1 MNRFISIIGAIAG
14 ACVLGCESQQSTT
27 ADRNSPAA
35 MREDSQAEQKAART
49 QLREDAKAALEKAK
63 QTDPSLAAF
72 LRESKGYAVFPTVGK
87 GAVGIGGAYG
97 KGVLYE
103 GGSVSGYCELTQASL
118 GAQLGGQAYT
128 EIIVFSTQDAIN
140 HLKVGS
146 TAFDAQATAVAAKSG
161 AAANAKYRDGVAV
174 FTTDQAGLMV
184 EASIG
189 GQKFSFQ
196 PK

>member
-1 MNRFISIIGAIAG
+1 MNRAISIISAVAG
-14 ACVLGCESQQSTT
+14 ACLLGCESQQTTT
-27 ADRNSPAA
+27 AGGNSPAA
-35 MREDSQAEQKAART
+35 MREDSLAEQKAERA
-49 QLREDAKAALEKAK
+49 QLRQDAKVALDKA
-63 QTDPSLAAF
+63 QRTDPTLAAF
-72 LRESKGYAVFPTVGK
+72 LRDSKGYAVFPTVGK
-87 GAVGIGGAYG
+87 GAIGIGGAYG

-103 GGSVSGYCELTQASL
+103 GGSVSGYCELTQASV

-161 AAANAKYRDGVAV
+161 AAANATYRDGVAV

-196 PK
+196 TK